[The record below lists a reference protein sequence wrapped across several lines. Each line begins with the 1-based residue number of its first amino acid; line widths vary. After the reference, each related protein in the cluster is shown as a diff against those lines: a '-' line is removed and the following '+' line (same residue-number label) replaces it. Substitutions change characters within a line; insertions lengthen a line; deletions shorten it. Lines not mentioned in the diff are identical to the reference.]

1 MDKSRL
7 NELFTKSKENIA
19 SKYIPNMTNTMM
31 DVWMEGME
39 AGYNVG
45 AENIM
50 NVVED
55 LLIHMMGENNK
66 VFVDN
71 FMETL
76 KKHVNI

>member
-19 SKYIPNMTNTMM
+19 SKHIPNMTNTLM

-39 AGYNVG
+39 TGYSVG
-45 AENIM
+45 AENVM

-55 LLIHMMGENNK
+55 LLIHMMGEKNK
-66 VFVDN
+66 VQVDN
-71 FMETL
+71 FMEIL